1 MVEKSHTASGTESDW
16 WPALYDPLRRMGKL
30 IADFFAPDA
39 DAAATEDKY
48 VINVELPGVAAEDVE
63 VAVHDHV
70 LTLKGEKKSEHEE
83 TGKSYFFQR
92 TQIRFLPAIVP
103 SAARRGG
110 GRDFGRVFERRADAQ
125 RAETRG
131 DRAPAPAHLGGTEVT
146 LSSARRTPG
155 R

>member
-16 WPALYDPLRRMGKL
+16 WPALYDPLRRMVKR

-83 TGKSYFFQR
+83 TGKSYFF
-92 TQIRFLPAIVP
+92 
-103 SAARRGG
+103 S
-110 GRDFGRVFERRADAQ
+110 ERRYGSFQ
-125 RAETRG
+125 RSFRLPPDVAEDEISAEFSNG
-131 DRAPAPAHLGGTEVT
+131 VLT
-146 LSSARRTPG
+146 LSAPKHAATEPQPRRISVEQK
-155 R
+155 